1 MYISAQQ
8 FVHDVPEIL
17 QPYPKMAEKHFLLD
31 VDGVCL
37 DWEHHFMN
45 WATQVKGMKINILES
60 DYGLDKRLGITR
72 EEADKLVLEF
82 NNSSW
87 ISFLPPLRDAKKW
100 IPKIH
105 EDFGFKF
112 TFITSMSL
120 NTEPLMWRVEN
131 LIENFGKGLMQDVIS
146 LDTGAPKDEV
156 LSLYK
161 DTDCYWVEDK
171 PSNWELGNEL
181 GLHSLLM
188 AHDYNKSHHLAAA
201 EQDALVVN
209 WAQIYDIVKEI
220 HDSSLIHILLD
231 EDNDHEVASYMHN
244 LGRMP

>member
-45 WATQVKGMKINILES
+45 WTTQVKGMKIDILES

-171 PSNWELGNEL
+171 PSNWELGQEL

-201 EQDALVVN
+201 KENALVVN
-209 WAQIYDIVKEI
+209 WEHIYEEVKATHRAQLAHMVFFDQESQLIYPYMNNCGR
-220 HDSSLIHILLD
+220 LL
-231 EDNDHEVASYMHN
+231 
-244 LGRMP
+244 